1 MINETIREVIV
12 VEGKQDVIAVKK
24 AVQADLIITGGF
36 ALNKYA
42 LEKIKIA
49 YDKRGII
56 ILTDPDV
63 AGERIRKYLTK
74 LFPEAKQAF
83 VPRID
88 ATANNDVGIEQ
99 ASAEAIRLA
108 LSKVRTHIMDIKIIF
123 SQQDM
128 IENDLSGSANAS
140 IRREKLGAL
149 LGLGWANGKQF
160 LQRLNSYGV
169 TREEFMEALV
179 KLEGEKMV

>member
-1 MINETIREVIV
+1 MNETIREVIV
-12 VEGKQDVIAVKK
+12 VEGKQDIIAVKK
-24 AVQADLIITGGF
+24 AVQAELIITGGF
-36 ALNKYA
+36 ALNKYT

-49 YDKRGII
+49 YEKRGII

-63 AGERIRKYLTK
+63 AGEKIRKYLTK
-74 LFPEAKQAF
+74 LFPNAKQAF

-99 ASAEAIRLA
+99 SSPEAIRLA
-108 LSKVRTHIMDIKIIF
+108 LSKVRTHMMSIKINF

-128 IENDLSGSANAS
+128 MQNDLSGNANAS
-140 IRREKLGAL
+140 IRREKLGAI
-149 LGLGWANGKQF
+149 LGLGWANSKQF

-169 TREEFMEALV
+169 TRAEFDQALV
-179 KLEGEKMV
+179 ELEGEKI